1 MAEAPDAFE
10 DDGDDEPKAE
20 LKLEGWDERKSDY
33 ESHARPEP
41 IDQRVKSLLRGSG
54 SWRQGTQRNIGSQ
67 KDQGL
72 LNDSFFSNVEDVLFD
87 DDPGGYDSEESVEE
101 VFEAIEGI
109 YCPPLTLK
117 EHEWYCT
124 HVLNLHKET
133 KSSWDELFFDLAL
146 VAAFG
151 SLASCL
157 TLSSEDSGGHRRL
170 SESDVHMSFPRAVF
184 LYCLETATVISVR
197 RFTDGHRAQ
206 WRWNDL
212 FGSLLLLGRAICCLG
227 MGGARPASLGLRA
240 SRRWRLA
247 LSESP
252 CERRGDGVPVGE
264 NYATPQPRPG
274 VGLTPSARDAIR
286 HRRESAPHATA
297 ATHRRCPRRR
307 GAARRCM
314 CLEVPRLERA
324 RERLGAVVRRRF
336 VPKPADPLADLDDGG
351 HQSDC
356 QRIHIT
362 PVRGHFTS
370 RLGSCGG
377 RLARVRVMGHLPA
390 VHVLWVLDASS

>member
-1 MAEAPDAFE
+1 MAKPINGAEHHQRDSARARGSPLYFTRIEAAPRGRERTRAPGPKCGGVERRSMAEEPDAFE
-10 DDGDDEPKAE
+10 DAGDDADEGKTEA
-20 LKLEGWDERKSDY
+20 KLEGRWGSSGWDDAEQRKSDY

-41 IDQRVKSLLRGSG
+41 INQRVKSLLRGTG
-54 SWRQGTQRNIGSQ
+54 SWRQGTQRNISG
-67 KDQGL
+67 KDKGL

-157 TLSSEDSGGHRRL
+157 TLSSEDGGHHRRL
-170 SESDVHMSFPRAVF
+170 SSGDVHMSFPRAVF

-206 WRWNDL
+206 WRRNDL

-227 MGGARPASLGLRA
+227 MGGPRPASFFLPAPPPRHRA
-240 SRRWRLA
+240 DAGMEATSRRWR
-247 LSESP
+247 
-252 CERRGDGVPVGE
+252 GI
-264 NYATPQPRPG
+264 ATPSRSG
-274 VGLTPSARDAIR
+274 
-286 HRRESAPHATA
+286 AP
-297 ATHRRCPRRR
+297 
-307 GAARRCM
+307 
-314 CLEVPRLERA
+314 E
-324 RERLGAVVRRRF
+324 
-336 VPKPADPLADLDDGG
+336 
-351 HQSDC
+351 
-356 QRIHIT
+356 I
-362 PVRGHFTS
+362 
-370 RLGSCGG
+370 
-377 RLARVRVMGHLPA
+377 
-390 VHVLWVLDASS
+390 

>member
-1 MAEAPDAFE
+1 MERRSTSAGNVDAMAEIVNVDAFE
-10 DDGDDEPKAE
+10 DAGDDEEEKATE
-20 LKLEGWDERKSDY
+20 PTAESKLEGRWGSSGWDERKSDY

-41 IDQRVKSLLRGSG
+41 INQRVKSLLRGSG
-54 SWRQGTQRNIGSQ
+54 SWRQGTRRNLPGI
-67 KDQGL
+67 KDKGL
-72 LNDSFFSNVEDVLFD
+72 LNDSFFSNAEDVLFD
-87 DDPGGYDSEESVEE
+87 KDPGGYDSEESVEE

-157 TLSSEDSGGHRRL
+157 TLSSESDVHHRRL
-170 SESDVHMSFPRAVF
+170 SSGDVHMSFPRAVF

-206 WRWNDL
+206 WRRNDL

-227 MGGARPASLGLRA
+227 MGGPRPASFVRRA
-240 SRRWRLA
+240 SRRWRAGGGELR
-247 LSESP
+247 LSSRRES
-252 CERRGDGVPVGE
+252 RRE
-264 NYATPQPRPG
+264 S
-274 VGLTPSARDAIR
+274 GLLR

-307 GAARRCM
+307 GAARRRGGV
-314 CLEVPRLERA
+314 EVPRLERA
-324 RERLGAVVRRRF
+324 REWSGAVVRRR
-336 VPKPADPLADLDDGG
+336 
-351 HQSDC
+351 
-356 QRIHIT
+356 
-362 PVRGHFTS
+362 
-370 RLGSCGG
+370 
-377 RLARVRVMGHLPA
+377 
-390 VHVLWVLDASS
+390 

>member
-1 MAEAPDAFE
+1 MAEEPDAFE
-10 DDGDDEPKAE
+10 DAGDDADEGKTEA
-20 LKLEGWDERKSDY
+20 KLEGRWDSSGWDDAEQRKSDY
-33 ESHARPEP
+33 ENHQRPEP
-41 IDQRVKSLLRGSG
+41 INQRVKSLLRGSG
-54 SWRQGTQRNIGSQ
+54 SWRQGTQRNISG
-67 KDQGL
+67 KDKGL

-157 TLSSEDSGGHRRL
+157 TLSSEDSGHHRRL
-170 SESDVHMSFPRAVF
+170 SSGDVHMSFPRAVF

-206 WRWNDL
+206 WRRNDL

-227 MGGARPASLGLRA
+227 MGGARPASFFLPAPPPRHRA
-240 SRRWRLA
+240 DAGMEATSRRWR
-247 LSESP
+247 
-252 CERRGDGVPVGE
+252 GI
-264 NYATPQPRPG
+264 ATP
-274 VGLTPSARDAIR
+274 S
-286 HRRESAPHATA
+286 
-297 ATHRRCPRRR
+297 RRR
-307 GAARRCM
+307 SHGDDVASMAWGAC
-314 CLEVPRLERA
+314 
-324 RERLGAVVRRRF
+324 
-336 VPKPADPLADLDDGG
+336 D
-351 HQSDC
+351 
-356 QRIHIT
+356 
-362 PVRGHFTS
+362 
-370 RLGSCGG
+370 
-377 RLARVRVMGHLPA
+377 
-390 VHVLWVLDASS
+390 

>member
-1 MAEAPDAFE
+1 MGRVGRVARESGRAARTSKGAARPINSGRTTARGHARARGSPHEHKRIAAAPRGSVPARAHANFRRVERRSTMAEEPDAFE
-10 DDGDDEPKAE
+10 DDGDDEPKTE
-20 LKLEGWDERKSDY
+20 QKLEGSSGWDERKSDY

-41 IDQRVKSLLRGSG
+41 INQRVKSLLRGSG
-54 SWRQGTQRNIGSQ
+54 SWRQGTQRNIGSK
-67 KDQGL
+67 KDRGL
-72 LNDSFFSNVEDVLFD
+72 LNESFFANVEDVLFD
-87 DDPGGYDSEESVEE
+87 EDPGGYDSDESVEE

-157 TLSSEDSGGHRRL
+157 TLSSEDGGHHRRL
-170 SESDVHMSFPRAVF
+170 SSTDIHMSFPRAVF

-206 WRWNDL
+206 WRRNDL

-227 MGGARPASLGLRA
+227 MGGARPASFGLRA
-240 SRRWRLA
+240 PRRW
-247 LSESP
+247 
-252 CERRGDGVPVGE
+252 
-264 NYATPQPRPG
+264 
-274 VGLTPSARDAIR
+274 
-286 HRRESAPHATA
+286 
-297 ATHRRCPRRR
+297 RCPRRR

-324 RERLGAVVRRRF
+324 REWLGAVVRRR
-336 VPKPADPLADLDDGG
+336 
-351 HQSDC
+351 
-356 QRIHIT
+356 
-362 PVRGHFTS
+362 
-370 RLGSCGG
+370 
-377 RLARVRVMGHLPA
+377 
-390 VHVLWVLDASS
+390 

>member
-1 MAEAPDAFE
+1 MAEIVNVDAFE
-10 DDGDDEPKAE
+10 DAGDDAAEPAE
-20 LKLEGWDERKSDY
+20 PATESKLEGRWGSSGWDDTEQRKSDY

-41 IDQRVKSLLRGSG
+41 INQRVKSLLRGSG

-157 TLSSEDSGGHRRL
+157 TLSSESDVHHRRL
-170 SESDVHMSFPRAVF
+170 SSSDVHMSFPRAVF

-206 WRWNDL
+206 WRRNDL

-252 CERRGDGVPVGE
+252 CERRCDGVPVSAASRRWRIRGLGHGLGHRLGCWLHD
-264 NYATPQPRPG
+264 QSSVGSRLRSGLGRKLGRPG
-274 VGLTPSARDAIR
+274 MGLDAICERHHTPSTRERPTR
-286 HRRESAPHATA
+286 HRRDSPSIFTQA
-297 ATHRRCPRRR
+297 RRR
-307 GAARRCM
+307 TAMHVSG
-314 CLEVPRLERA
+314 
-324 RERLGAVVRRRF
+324 
-336 VPKPADPLADLDDGG
+336 
-351 HQSDC
+351 SS
-356 QRIHIT
+356 T
-362 PVRGHFTS
+362 PGTRS
-370 RLGSCGG
+370 RTVWGCGPSPI
-377 RLARVRVMGHLPA
+377 R
-390 VHVLWVLDASS
+390 S

>member
-1 MAEAPDAFE
+1 MAEIVNVDAFE
-10 DDGDDEPKAE
+10 DAGDEEPAE
-20 LKLEGWDERKSDY
+20 PAEPATESKLEGRWGSSGWDATDENRKSDY
-33 ESHARPEP
+33 EAHARPEP
-41 IDQRVKSLLRGSG
+41 INQRVKSLLRGTG
-54 SWRQGTQRNIGSQ
+54 SWRQGTRRDIGGQ

-157 TLSSEDSGGHRRL
+157 TLSSEDSGHHRRL
-170 SESDVHMSFPRAVF
+170 SSDVHMSFPRAVF

-206 WRWNDL
+206 WRRNDL

-227 MGGARPASLGLRA
+227 MGGARPASVILRA
-240 SRRWRLA
+240 SRRW
-247 LSESP
+247 
-252 CERRGDGVPVGE
+252 
-264 NYATPQPRPG
+264 
-274 VGLTPSARDAIR
+274 
-286 HRRESAPHATA
+286 
-297 ATHRRCPRRR
+297 RCPRRR

-314 CLEVPRLERA
+314 CLEVPRLERVS
-324 RERLGAVVRRRF
+324 ERLGVVVRRR
-336 VPKPADPLADLDDGG
+336 
-351 HQSDC
+351 
-356 QRIHIT
+356 
-362 PVRGHFTS
+362 
-370 RLGSCGG
+370 
-377 RLARVRVMGHLPA
+377 
-390 VHVLWVLDASS
+390 

>member
-1 MAEAPDAFE
+1 M
-10 DDGDDEPKAE
+10 
-20 LKLEGWDERKSDY
+20 
-33 ESHARPEP
+33 
-41 IDQRVKSLLRGSG
+41 
-54 SWRQGTQRNIGSQ
+54 WRT
-67 KDQGL
+67 
-72 LNDSFFSNVEDVLFD
+72 FCFD

-157 TLSSEDSGGHRRL
+157 TLSSEDSGHHRRL
-170 SESDVHMSFPRAVF
+170 SSDVHMSFPRAVF

-206 WRWNDL
+206 WRRNDL

-227 MGGARPASLGLRA
+227 MGGARPASFVLRA
-240 SRRWRLA
+240 SRRWR
-247 LSESP
+247 
-252 CERRGDGVPVGE
+252 
-264 NYATPQPRPG
+264 
-274 VGLTPSARDAIR
+274 
-286 HRRESAPHATA
+286 
-297 ATHRRCPRRR
+297 CPRERR

-314 CLEVPRLERA
+314 CLEVPRLERVG
-324 RERLGAVVRRRF
+324 ERLGAVVRRRSFLSQPIHWRTLTTEAINLVANAF
-336 VPKPADPLADLDDGG
+336 VSLLFVVILHPDLGHVEIGWLGYALWAIYLPFMYCGSWMLPHSGIGPHSLSTLVVNVEYVSERFGLLVIITCGESLFAAVAILQQSDSVKKMLVACLSVYYALLIKLLYFELQSCVAKHAINVNALRSIMWTLVHLPLYRRGGARCCLALGG
-351 HQSDC
+351 HRS
-356 QRIHIT
+356 
-362 PVRGHFTS
+362 
-370 RLGSCGG
+370 
-377 RLARVRVMGHLPA
+377 
-390 VHVLWVLDASS
+390 